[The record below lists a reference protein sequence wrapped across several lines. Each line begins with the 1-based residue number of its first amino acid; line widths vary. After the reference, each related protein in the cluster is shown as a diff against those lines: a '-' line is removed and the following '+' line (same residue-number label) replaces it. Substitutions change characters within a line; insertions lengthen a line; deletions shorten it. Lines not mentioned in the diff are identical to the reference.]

1 MLKPIVSTNG
11 SNRSGHKIFMQ
22 VDGKRVEER
31 VCEGERDRTAQAIL
45 CVCNVCAYVCSTEL
59 QTGKVRGELPIQ
71 SL

>member
-1 MLKPIVSTNG
+1 MEKEWKS
-11 SNRSGHKIFMQ
+11 
-22 VDGKRVEER
+22 
-31 VCEGERDRTAQAIL
+31 VCEGESEGESEGERDRTAQAIL